1 MGWREDVKFGNV
13 RIEQMFLGNEA
24 GGLGTQINN
33 DTIID
38 LSENL
43 TVSAAQIDEA
53 VLSGGDPI
61 TIITDDTI
69 PGPFEFR
76 FATAY
81 NTIVPM
87 VEDGLGGAEGRFC
100 VADILRYIRATT
112 AEQALGDFGYAI
124 VPQGSG
130 TPGSFSTDPFGG
142 EALYFFGCN
151 DFGQIALEL
160 WVQGPSGN
168 MYFALFFVIAQDN
181 HDICLPAP

>member
-1 MGWREDVKFGNV
+1 
-13 RIEQMFLGNEA
+13 LGNEA

-53 VLSGGDPI
+53 VLSGSDPV

-76 FATAY
+76 FGCVDG
-81 NTIVPM
+81 ISVPM
-87 VEDGLGGAEGRFC
+87 VNDGLGGAEGRFC

-124 VPQGSG
+124 IPVGSG
-130 TPGSFSTDPFGG
+130 PPGSFSTNPFGG
-142 EALYFFGCN
+142 EALYFLGCP
-151 DFGQIALEL
+151 DLGQFVLEL
-160 WVQGPSGN
+160 WVAGPSGN
-168 MYFALFFVIAQDN
+168 MFFAVFAVIVQDPFT
-181 HDICLPAP
+181 ICGP